1 MITHSVNSVKRYKN
15 AGGTAAKDISS
26 RDLAEGVAASGRSVE
41 VIEERSDILNKA
53 GSGLWDTYVVLGA
66 RDDTLSEFAGQ
77 IAGKLK

>member
-53 GSGLWDTYVVLGA
+53 GLWDTYVVLGA